1 MIASVAVI
9 ITVLGFNRILKIK
22 ILSIRYQS
30 GERNNQQ
37 QGLHQ
42 QVGVTENIF
51 SYILTTLL
59 NQGKID

>member
-1 MIASVAVI
+1 
-9 ITVLGFNRILKIK
+9 VLGFNRILKIK

-30 GERNNQQ
+30 GARNNQQ